1 MHAQTAANI
10 VAACGYTTTD
20 VIMLVWETFMSERKK
35 IQIYKNNI
43 FI

>member
-1 MHAQTAANI
+1 MKIHAQTAANI

-20 VIMLVWETFMSERKK
+20 VIMLVWETFMSKK
-35 IQIYKNNI
+35 LQKEYF